1 MTAASTVIDL
11 TEIPSTP
18 GAYVMLDRSDR
29 PLYIG
34 RAGDLRQRVR
44 SYWQP
49 SLHRPGLRGM
59 MRRVR
64 RVRTVPAGSEHEAAF
79 IERALLERHDP
90 PFNRTLGFESVVAI
104 RLADTT
110 MTAVHE
116 FGHEAGVRYFGPYLG
131 WSPVFAARRALARA
145 FPLHLCRA
153 PGELSTVERDLARRR
168 GLGPSEAEAMR
179 ARLVAA
185 LERDAAAID
194 EVIAQTEVVRERAS
208 ALSLYEQAA
217 ELQAEILGLRW
228 IAQPQAVATF
238 DGAGGWSLQASVLP
252 RL

>member
-11 TEIPSTP
+11 TEIPTVP
-18 GAYVMLDRSDR
+18 GAYVMLDRLDR

-49 SLHRPGLRGM
+49 SLHRRGLRGM
-59 MRRVR
+59 VRRVR
-64 RVRTVPAGSEHEAAF
+64 RVLTVPAGSEHEAAF

-104 RLADTT
+104 RLAGVTT
-110 MTAVHE
+110 TTVHE
-116 FGHEAGVRYFGPYLG
+116 LAHEEGARYFGPYLG

-153 PGELSTVERDLARRR
+153 AGELSTVERDLARRR
-168 GLGPSEAEAMR
+168 GLGPGDAGPMR

-185 LERDAAAID
+185 LERDVAAID
-194 EVIAQTEVVRERAS
+194 DAVTQTEAARERAS
-208 ALSLYEQAA
+208 ALGLYEQAA
-217 ELQAEILGLRW
+217 ELHAETAGLRW
-228 IAQPQAVATF
+228 VAQPQAVAAF
-238 DGAGGWSLQASVLP
+238 DGAGGWSLEASVLP